1 MQIIQGGKE
10 PDPEP
15 EDTFLK
21 DLLLTRAQI
30 ETMLIQKQITRE
42 QFEKLI
48 GEVMPYAHN

>member
-1 MQIIQGGKE
+1 MQIIQGDKQ

-21 DLLLTRAQI
+21 DMLLTRPQV
-30 ETMLIQKQITRE
+30 ETMLIDKQITRE

-48 GEVMPYAHN
+48 EEIAICQ